1 MKKTVKDMELAG
13 KRVLA
18 RMDFNVPLENDRV
31 ADDLRIRASLPT
43 IQYLIDQDA
52 RIILCSHLG
61 RPKNSVDKSL
71 QLDPVAKRLAE
82 LLNKDVKK
90 VNDCIGPD
98 VEAAV
103 ESLDPGEVLLLEN
116 TRFHP
121 EEKKND
127 PDFAQ
132 KLARGMEIFVNDAFA
147 AAHRAHASTEG
158 VAHHLPGVA
167 GMLLEKELEI
177 LHQTTKNPEHPFAGI
192 LGGVKVS
199 DKIGVIERFI
209 DQMELLLIGGAMANN
224 FLKVKGYDVGQSRI
238 EEDQLDTASRL
249 LDKGG
254 EKLVLPKDVVV
265 HLGDFA
271 PGAER
276 RTVSV
281 DEIPAGGRI
290 ADIGPKTVEMFKEKL
305 EPSKTVIWNGP
316 MGRFEMEP
324 FDRGTIEI
332 ARFLADINAVTVIG
346 GGDTA
351 AAINRLG
358 LADAMT
364 HVSTGGGAFLEFLEG
379 RELPG
384 VAALQDR

>member
-1 MKKTVKDMELAG
+1 MKKTVKDLELAG
-13 KRVLA
+13 KRILA
-18 RMDFNVPLENDRV
+18 RMDFNVPLENGRV

-61 RPKNSVDKSL
+61 RPNGSVDKSL
-71 QLDPVAKRLAE
+71 QLDPVAKRLSE
-82 LLNKDVKK
+82 LLKKDVKK
-90 VNDCIGPD
+90 VDDCIGPD

-103 ESLDPGEVLLLEN
+103 ESLGPGEVLLLEN

-127 PDFAQ
+127 PDFAR

-177 LHQTTKNPEHPFAGI
+177 LHQTTKNPERPFAGV

-199 DKIGVIERFI
+199 DKIGVLERFI

-265 HLGDFA
+265 HLGEFA
-271 PGAER
+271 PDAER

-281 DEIPAGGRI
+281 DEIPSGGQV
-290 ADIGPKTVEMFKEKL
+290 ADIGPKTVEMFKERLK
-305 EPSKTVIWNGP
+305 PSKTVIWNGP
-316 MGRFEMEP
+316 MGRFETEP
-324 FDRGTIEI
+324 FDRGTVEI
-332 ARFLADINAVTVIG
+332 ARFLADINAVTIIG

-384 VAALQDR
+384 VAALQNR